1 MTKKSSGQFLQASSL
16 IPGVS
21 HGSFLPTSGELV
33 ILWFKLQ
40 DVEPEADWPV
50 FSTSGVCEPEEN
62 RPAFLE

>member
-1 MTKKSSGQFLQASSL
+1 
-16 IPGVS
+16 VS